1 MAISNGHG
9 QSKGSGAVPC
19 IIPFREFPQKRLQK
33 PENISRLNPSWKRL
47 AELEG
52 QLGAVSPRGP
62 VGSGFLCW
70 DKDMLEAGMGAVGSG
85 EVGQDPLWR
94 PMVLHNLGLNESTEN
109 SKPAPQK
116 RLSD

>member
-1 MAISNGHG
+1 
-9 QSKGSGAVPC
+9 
-19 IIPFREFPQKRLQK
+19 
-33 PENISRLNPSWKRL
+33 
-47 AELEG
+47 
-52 QLGAVSPRGP
+52 
-62 VGSGFLCW
+62 
-70 DKDMLEAGMGAVGSG
+70 MLEAGMGAVGSG